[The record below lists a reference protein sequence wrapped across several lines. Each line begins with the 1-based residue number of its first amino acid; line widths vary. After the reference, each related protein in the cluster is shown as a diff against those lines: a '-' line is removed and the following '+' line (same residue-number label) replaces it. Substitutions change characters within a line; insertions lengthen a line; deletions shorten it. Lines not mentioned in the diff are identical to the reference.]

1 MALALGACST
11 SSGNKTAGG
20 QAAVQG
26 GYKIG
31 VPYQIEGKW
40 YYPKE
45 NFDYDRVGI
54 ASWYG
59 NPFHGKAAASGER
72 YDMWALTAAHKTLP
86 MPSMVEVTNLENG
99 RKARLRINDRGP
111 FVDEQGEACGGD

>member
-72 YDMWALTAAHKTLP
+72 YDMWALTGHCSHSFDCSRWRTGWRAGQNS
-86 MPSMVEVTNLENG
+86 PS
-99 RKARLRINDRGP
+99 D
-111 FVDEQGEACGGD
+111 GEPSPKSCPNHRCA